1 MEFRKVKE
9 LREGVTTGACAAAA
23 AKAAAL
29 SLAVG
34 QPPGSVTVNGPTGRE
49 FTLDVLHLGL
59 GRCGVVKDAGDDP
72 DATDGM
78 MIIADVVLRDAPGG
92 ITFAAGEGVGTVTL
106 RGLKVAP
113 GEAAINPG
121 PRRMITASLREVIG
135 DLGAEVTISAPGG
148 AERAKRTFNPR
159 LGIAGGISIL
169 GTTGVVKPL
178 NEQSIYDSLTL
189 ELETHSAEKRDLLAY
204 TPGGAGEASLRKAF
218 GITARVVVQT
228 GNYLG
233 YLLDEALRLKI
244 KRILLCG
251 HPGKLLKVAAGSF
264 NTHNRIADG
273 RLEAL
278 CTQAAIAG
286 ADARTVKEIYECRTT
301 ERAMEI
307 IELQNLGFI
316 WNRLAEIT
324 SRRCRERMFGEI
336 GVESAYIT
344 GGGAVI
350 GASGGACRYAGEL
363 ADEK

>member
-23 AKAAAL
+23 KAAAL
-29 SLAVG
+29 SLVVG

-49 FTLDVLHLGL
+49 FTLDVLHLGP

-78 MIIADVVLRDAPGG
+78 MIIADVVLRDAPSG

-121 PRRMITASLREVIG
+121 PRRMITASLCEVIG

-189 ELETHSAEKRDLLAY
+189 ELETHSAEKRGLLAY
-204 TPGGAGEASLRKAF
+204 TPGGAGERSLSAQSLWYNS
-218 GITARVVVQT
+218 ARRGTDWKLSRVSFRR
-228 GNYLG
+228 GSPPE
-233 YLLDEALRLKI
+233 DKEDIALRT
-244 KRILLCG
+244 
-251 HPGKLLKVAAGSF
+251 PGE
-264 NTHNRIADG
+264 T
-273 RLEAL
+273 
-278 CTQAAIAG
+278 
-286 ADARTVKEIYECRTT
+286 
-301 ERAMEI
+301 
-307 IELQNLGFI
+307 
-316 WNRLAEIT
+316 AES
-324 SRRCRERMFGEI
+324 SRRFFQH
-336 GVESAYIT
+336 A
-344 GGGAVI
+344 
-350 GASGGACRYAGEL
+350 
-363 ADEK
+363 